1 MDQDLEIEGKKLEIV
16 KYAFDRF
23 YEGGFHATSM
33 EATLGGS
40 GISKRTLY
48 KYFPSK
54 EDLIQ
59 AVLQL
64 YSEHVID
71 EMFGPVAGVEDPREQ
86 IVQFFDVNKISG
98 RMLTRGC
105 LGMKAAQEYAGKNDR
120 IVEFGRYAGSRG
132 EAKFL
137 DLCRRANLEEPE
149 RVAKQLNVIF
159 QGALVL
165 SHTSGDP
172 SAFISARDAAAAIL
186 EKAMKQ

>member
-16 KYAFDRF
+16 KNAFDRF

-33 EATLGGS
+33 EAALGGT

-54 EDLIQ
+54 EDLIE
-59 AVLQL
+59 AVLRL
-64 YSEHVID
+64 YGEHVVD
-71 EMFGPVAGVEDPREQ
+71 DLFGPVADIEDPRKQ
-86 IVQFFDVNKISG
+86 IVEFFDVNEIEG

-105 LGMKAAQEYAGKNDR
+105 LGMKAAQEYAGKNGR
-120 IVEFGRYAGSRG
+120 IVEFGRYASSRG

-137 DLCRRANLEEPE
+137 ELCKLAGFAEPG
-149 RVAKQLNVIF
+149 RVAKQLNLLF

-165 SHTSGDP
+165 SHTSGET

-186 EKAMKQ
+186 EKAAVH